1 MFEQFFLS
9 MQQDIKLFFFFP
21 VLCAVFRT
29 IFIKVYNPYDSLKG
43 KGKVIWNCY
52 RYGFW
57 WGMDFNAYLFLIPF
71 VLVTLP
77 VTFGVFSFVAGN
89 MVRLYIGLI
98 YALILYGAFVGKMI
112 FYYHF
117 HDIFNQTIRLGAKAE
132 KHNLLDIFLHQD
144 HGLAIIAAGFV
155 YYFVC
160 KYSIYGFLALPS
172 LPYPAFSS
180 SLIAYVFNTLVVL
193 ALIVGFY
200 FFRYGGTLL
209 HDNKPEWD
217 TIPAIVKKDIF
228 FARATV
234 DDLPALKA
242 VRKKKPNKLLERTDE
257 ENIKAI
263 QNIVPQQKCLENP
276 LYHFQRKTKGPKISK
291 PSHIFLLVGESYMH
305 QLFEPAYQ
313 CLNLVSGGNTLYQD
327 PHTAVLHNFL
337 SAGIIS
343 RPSIVSLM
351 TGIFDA
357 GLELNE
363 RESWWRGTVP
373 TALPLQLKRLGY
385 RSTYWY
391 GGSLTHGN
399 FNQFAPAC
407 GFDQARAATEFCGP
421 DAPQT
426 WVGVYDNVFLEK
438 AAELI
443 QKEDSGQPEFHFL
456 YTTSF
461 HGPFKIDLEKYGY
474 STEGVMPNAPTAIK
488 NDKAIQKELGTFW
501 FSDQAVGKFIQTM
514 RNAYPDCLFIVT
526 ADHAINLSCLKKMT
540 GHDETIHDRRTPV
553 FMLNHHELDQSILAG
568 NVLGSHMHI
577 MPTIMELIAP
587 QGFMYYSLFSSM
599 TEPLDHA
606 ISPANWLR
614 PDAIGYYDND
624 FYQPLGPEYVP
635 TDLREGPRPY
645 LKEIAGMEAIT
656 AYLVNHPELLKSTD
670 EWLNIQK

>member
-1 MFEQFFLS
+1 MFEQFFMS
-9 MQQDIKLFFFFP
+9 MQQDIKLFLFFP
-21 VLCAVFRT
+21 VLCAIFRT

-43 KGKVIWNCY
+43 KSKIIWHCY

-57 WGMDFNAYLFLIPF
+57 WGMDFNAYLFLIPL

-77 VTFGVFSFVAGN
+77 TTFGLFSFVTGN
-89 MVRLYIGLI
+89 TMRLYIGLI

-112 FYYHF
+112 FYHHF
-117 HDIFNQTIRLGAKAE
+117 HDIFNQTLRLGAKAE
-132 KHNLLDIFLHQD
+132 KRNLLDIFLHQD
-144 HGLAIIAAGFV
+144 HGLAIIAAGIV
-155 YYFVC
+155 YCFVC
-160 KYSIYGFLALPS
+160 KYTISAFLALPS
-172 LPYPAFSS
+172 FSYPIFVSPT
-180 SLIAYVFNTLVVL
+180 ITYIFNTAVVL
-193 ALIVGFY
+193 LLIVGFY

-217 TIPAIVKKDIF
+217 TIPSIVKKDIF

-257 ENIKAI
+257 ENLKAI
-263 QNIVPQQKCLENP
+263 RNVAPHQTDSENP
-276 LYHFQRKTKGPKISK
+276 LFHFKRIAKGPKISK

-351 TGIFDA
+351 TGVFDA

-363 RESWWRGTVP
+363 RESWWHGTVP

-391 GGSLTHGN
+391 GGNYTYGN
-399 FNQFAPAC
+399 FNRFAPAC
-407 GFDQARAATEFCGP
+407 GFDRAMSATEFCGP
-421 DAPQT
+421 SAPKT

-461 HGPFKIDLEKYGY
+461 HGPFKINLAKYGY
-474 STEGVMPNAPTAIK
+474 STEKVMPDAPEAIK
-488 NDKAIQKELGTFW
+488 KDKDIQKELGTFW
-501 FSDQAVGKFIQTM
+501 FSDQAIGKFIQTM
-514 RNAYPDCLFIVT
+514 RKAYPDCLFIVT

-540 GHDETIHDRRTPV
+540 GRDETIHDRRTPV
-553 FMLNHHELDQSILAG
+553 FMLNHRDLDQSVLSG

-587 QGFMYYSLFSSM
+587 QGFNYYSLFPSM
-599 TEPLDHA
+599 TEPLDH
-606 ISPANWLR
+606 IVSPANWLR
-614 PDAIGYYDND
+614 SDAIGYYDNE
-624 FYQPLGPEYVP
+624 FYQPLGPGYAP

-645 LKEIAGMEAIT
+645 LEEIAGMEAIT
-656 AYLVNHPELLKSTD
+656 AYLVKHPELLKSA
-670 EWLNIQK
+670 EQLIK